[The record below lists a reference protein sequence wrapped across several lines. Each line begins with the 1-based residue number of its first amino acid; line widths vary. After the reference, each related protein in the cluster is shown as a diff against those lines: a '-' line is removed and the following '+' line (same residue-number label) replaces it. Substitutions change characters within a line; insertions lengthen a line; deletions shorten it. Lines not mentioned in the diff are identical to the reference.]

1 MIGSST
7 FWRYTRLQIP
17 GWILVAIAIWWIY
30 QAVGISL
37 WLGTSIFICWIIKD
51 FALYPFLRSSYESGA
66 HPRIDDL
73 VGLNGTTVDRLAP
86 EGYVQVRGELWRATS
101 EKPTDSLEKDTSV
114 LVIGSKKGSL
124 IVKRN

>member
-1 MIGSST
+1 VFGSST

-17 GWILVAIAIWWIY
+17 GWILVAIAISWIY
-30 QAVGISL
+30 QTVGVSL
-37 WLGTSIFICWIIKD
+37 WLGISIFICWVIKD
-51 FALYPFLRSSYESGA
+51 FALYPFVRASYESGD

-86 EGYVQVRGELWRATS
+86 EGYVKVRGELWRATN
-101 EKPTDSLEKDTSV
+101 EKPTASLDKNTSV
-114 LVIGSKKGSL
+114 LVVGSQKGFL